1 MGDQLMPEVQVQ
13 NDEAEAHEQLD
24 YAVKEHPGTRVLG
37 PGHNKTRSN
46 LHLGSEV
53 CSMALSCLCVY
64 RYRYRYTYTYTY
76 TYT

>member
-37 PGHNKTRSN
+37 PGHNKTRSSPGGRS
-46 LHLGSEV
+46 LVKSAPWFRGV
-53 CSMALSCLCVY
+53 FDGFVMFMCI
-64 RYRYRYTYTYTY
+64 
-76 TYT
+76 